1 MEPAVSRAQRIA
13 RGKSARTKAP
23 RSSHAELPLS
33 TRRDPLRLLEEQAK
47 TRLPELLPI
56 RYGRMARSP
65 FAFVRGAAVVMAADL
80 ATTPA
85 TGIRTQLCGDA
96 HLKNFG
102 LFASPERNLVF
113 DANDFDE
120 TLPGPWE
127 WDLKRLVAS
136 VEVAGREDGFSPRD
150 RRSCV
155 LDVARAYR
163 TAMAEFAEQRNL
175 EVWYAHLDAGAAVD
189 RYERLLDRRL
199 LDRKK
204 HAIAKARQRDSMH
217 AFERLTELV
226 RSQRRMITQPPL
238 LVPARELLNKA
249 DRQRVEHE
257 LKDAIARYI
266 QTLSPDRQTLF
277 RQFQFVELAR
287 RVVGVGSV
295 GTRCWIALFVGID
308 WNDPLV
314 MQIKEAQPSVLER
327 FAGASAFSNHGER
340 VVRGQ
345 RLIQAH
351 GDILLGWTRA
361 TGVDGVS
368 RDYHLRQLRDWK
380 GSFPIE
386 EMGPPAMSAYGGM
399 CAWTLARA
407 HARASDRVAI
417 AAYMGSG
424 DVFDRALATF
434 ARVYADRTERD
445 HELLLAAIRKGRI
458 AAELGV

>member
-1 MEPAVSRAQRIA
+1 M
-13 RGKSARTKAP
+13 
-23 RSSHAELPLS
+23 
-33 TRRDPLRLLEEQAK
+33 
-47 TRLPELLPI
+47 
-56 RYGRMARSP
+56 
-65 FAFVRGAAVVMAADL
+65 RGAAVVMAADL

-85 TGIRTQLCGDA
+85 TGIRAQLCGDA

-150 RRSCV
+150 RRRCV

-163 TAMAEFAEQRNL
+163 TAMAEFAGQRNL
-175 EVWYAHLDAGAAVD
+175 EVWYAHLDAGAAMAH
-189 RYERLLDRRL
+189 YKRLLDRKL

-226 RSQRRMITQPPL
+226 RGRRRIISRPPL
-238 LVPARELLNKA
+238 LIPTRTLLNEA
-249 DRQRVEHE
+249 DRQRLEHE
-257 LKDAIARYI
+257 LKDAIAHYVR
-266 QTLSPDRQTLF
+266 TLSYDRQTLF

-295 GTRCWIALFVGID
+295 GTRCWIGLFVGVD
-308 WNDPLV
+308 ANDPLV
-314 MQIKEAQPSVLER
+314 LQIKEAQRSVLER
-327 FAGASAFSNHGER
+327 FAGASAFTNHGER

-386 EMGPPAMSAYGGM
+386 EMGPPAMSAYGRT

-407 HARASDRVAI
+407 HARTSDRIAI

-424 DVFDRALATF
+424 DAFDRALATF
-434 ARVYADRTERD
+434 ARTYADQTERD